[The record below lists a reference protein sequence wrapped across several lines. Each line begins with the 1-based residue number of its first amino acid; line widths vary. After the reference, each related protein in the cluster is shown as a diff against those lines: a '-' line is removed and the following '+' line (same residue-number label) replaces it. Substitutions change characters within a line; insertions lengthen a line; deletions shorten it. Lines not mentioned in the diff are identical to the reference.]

1 MSAPTSFRKTLH
13 YFKNPKLLTVFFFG
27 IASGFPW
34 VMIGSAMTG
43 WLKDEGLSRSSIG
56 LFGLIFVAYSINFL
70 WSPLADRLR
79 IPLLTASLGLRR
91 SWIITTQL
99 LICIFAAYMSTLDA
113 TLQLSTM
120 ALFGL
125 LIAVSGATQD
135 IAIDAYRID
144 ILNKEDSEAMAAGS
158 ALATAGW
165 WTGYAGLGSI
175 PFILVTSPNWQWSE
189 VFLVLAGI
197 MAALM
202 ITAFVATEPESD
214 RATTLDKIQR
224 DYLQVLP
231 NFTYR
236 SVAILCLLP
245 TIIASVFYANVGYPG
260 WPTSLIAEQYQ
271 FTAITLA
278 IVGLLFVF
286 AVQLKKLNS
295 ALSRNG
301 GAVSTPLSN
310 AQLASPNMVNQ
321 LTAWLLSTLVA
332 PIQEFFDRNG
342 TRLALSI
349 LMFIFLF
356 KLGEAYLGRM
366 SIVFYRE
373 VGFSNEDIAYYS
385 KLVNWATTIV
395 FSLIGSVFTIRY
407 GILKGLFIGGIAM
420 SASNLL
426 FAVIAIVGPSKP
438 LFAFT
443 VFVDGFTSAWGSV
456 AFVAL
461 LSVLCNKSF
470 TASQYALM
478 ASLGTFGRVML
489 GSYSGIIVDWLDG
502 NWALFFVLTALMVI
516 PSLLFLYSIRKP
528 LNQLIEQNNAAN
540 AVTSESSGKRE
551 SST

>member
-1 MSAPTSFRKTLH
+1 MSSPHTIKETLN
-13 YFKNPKLLTVFFFG
+13 YFKDKRLLTIFCFG
-27 IASGFPW
+27 VASGFPW

-70 WSPLADRLR
+70 WSPLADRVKL
-79 IPLLTASLGLRR
+79 PFVTAKMGMRR
-91 SWIITTQL
+91 SWIIVTQAIIVFAAFQLSHFDASTQL
-99 LICIFAAYMSTLDA
+99 NL
-113 TLQLSTM
+113 M
-120 ALFGL
+120 AMFGL
-125 LIAVSGATQD
+125 VIAVTGATQD

-144 ILNKEDSEAMAAGS
+144 SLSGKDNNIMAAGS
-158 ALATAGW
+158 AMATAGW

-175 PFILVTSPNWQWSE
+175 PFILVSKPNWEWAE
-189 VFLVLAGI
+189 VFLVLSAI
-197 MAALM
+197 MAVLM
-202 ITAFVATEPESD
+202 ITALVVSEPKSD
-214 RATTLDKIQR
+214 REAVLKKIEAN
-224 DYLQVLP
+224 YLKVLP
-231 NFTYR
+231 QYGSKSLAF
-236 SVAILCLLP
+236 LF
-245 TIIASVFYANVGYPG
+245 IIPLIFISIIYASIGYPA
-260 WPTSLIAEQYQ
+260 WPETLIPNNYQ
-271 FTAITLA
+271 FSFITFWV
-278 IVGLLFVF
+278 VGLLTLFTR
-286 AVQLKKLNS
+286 Q
-295 ALSRNG
+295 LSRLNKNI
-301 GAVSTPLSN
+301 SN
-310 AQLASPNMVNQ
+310 NVLINHQVKANIFHRI
-321 LTAWLLSTLVA
+321 TAWLLTTLVA

-342 TRLALSI
+342 TRLAISI
-349 LMFIFLF
+349 LLFIFLF

-385 KLVNWATTIV
+385 KMINWATTIV

-426 FAVIAIVGPSKP
+426 FSAMALVGPSKL

-502 NWALFFVLTALMVI
+502 NWSLFFIFTSLMVI

-528 LNQLIEQNNAAN
+528 LTALIEKQNSN
-540 AVTSESSGKRE
+540 
-551 SST
+551 

>member
-1 MSAPTSFRKTLH
+1 MPSTRSLRQTLR
-13 YFKNPKLLTVFFFG
+13 YFYDRRLLTVFFFG

-43 WLKDEGLSRSSIG
+43 WLKDEGLSRASIG

-70 WSPLADRLR
+70 WSALADRVK
-79 IPLLTASLGLRR
+79 IPLLTNKLGLRR
-91 SWIITTQL
+91 SWIFTTQVI
-99 LICIFAAYMSTLDA
+99 ICLCALKLSSFDA
-113 TLQLSTM
+113 NTQLNLM

-125 LIAVSGATQD
+125 FIALSGATQD

-144 ILNKEDSEAMAAGS
+144 ILSKGDNELMAAGS
-158 ALATAGW
+158 AMATAGW

-175 PFILVTSPNWQWSE
+175 PFLLVNSPNWQWAE
-189 VFLVLAGI
+189 VFLVLAAI
-197 MAALM
+197 MAVLS
-202 ITAFVATEPESD
+202 ITALVVQEPTSQ
-214 RATTLDKIQR
+214 RAKALASIEH
-224 DYLQVLP
+224 DYLQILP
-231 NFTYR
+231 EFKQQ
-236 SVAILCLLP
+236 SIAILMLLP
-245 TIIASVFYANVGYPG
+245 MIIGCIVYANLKYPY
-260 WPTSLIAEQYQ
+260 WPSDIIPDSYRFTTISLMVISLIA
-271 FTAITLA
+271 
-278 IVGLLFVF
+278 LF
-286 AVQLKKLNS
+286 ASQLRKLNH
-295 ALSRNG
+295 
-301 GAVSTPLSN
+301 AVDQRKLVTKTLTLMHVEPT
-310 AQLASPNMVNQ
+310 AQV
-321 LTAWLLSTLVA
+321 TAWLLSTLVA
-332 PIQEFFDRNG
+332 PIQEFFNRNG
-342 TRLALSI
+342 TKLALSI

-385 KLVNWATTIV
+385 KLINWATTIV

-426 FAVIAIVGPSKP
+426 FSVIAIVGPSKP
-438 LFAFT
+438 LFALT

-461 LSVLCNKSF
+461 LSVLCNKNF

-478 ASLGTFGRVML
+478 ASLGTFGRVIL

-502 NWALFFVLTALMVI
+502 NWALFFVLTSLMVI

-528 LNQLIEQNNAAN
+528 LTALIEQNEQSQKQSN
-540 AVTSESSGKRE
+540 EQSS
-551 SST
+551 

>member
-1 MSAPTSFRKTLH
+1 MSSPHTIKETLL
-13 YFKNPKLLTVFFFG
+13 YFKDKRLLTIFCFG

-70 WSPLADRLR
+70 WSPLADRIK
-79 IPLLTASLGLRR
+79 IPLLTAKVGMRR
-91 SWIITTQL
+91 SWIIVTQA
-99 LICIFAAYMSTLDA
+99 IIVFATFQLSYLDA
-113 TLQLSTM
+113 TSQLHLM
-120 ALFGL
+120 AMFGL
-125 LIAVSGATQD
+125 VVALAGATQD

-144 ILNKEDSEAMAAGS
+144 TLAGKDNNVMAAGS
-158 ALATAGW
+158 AMATAGW

-175 PFILVTSPNWQWSE
+175 PFIMVSQPNWQWSE
-189 VFLVLAGI
+189 VFLVLSAI
-197 MAALM
+197 MSLLM
-202 ITAFVATEPESD
+202 ITAMVVSEPRSNREEI
-214 RATTLDKIQR
+214 LNKIEA
-224 DYLQVLP
+224 DYLKVLP
-231 NFTYR
+231 QFGGK
-236 SVAILCLLP
+236 SLSILFILPLIVACIL
-245 TIIASVFYANVGYPG
+245 YANFGYPA
-260 WPTSLIAEQYQ
+260 WPERFIATQYQ
-271 FTAITLA
+271 FTFITFLV
-278 IVGLLFVF
+278 VGLLFLF
-286 AVQLKKLNS
+286 SQQLSKLNK
-295 ALSRNG
+295 NI
-301 GAVSTPLSN
+301 
-310 AQLASPNMVNQ
+310 NQ
-321 LTAWLLSTLVA
+321 QNLVFQQMPVTTIHRLTAWLLTTLVA

-342 TRLALSI
+342 TKLAVSI
-349 LMFIFLF
+349 LLFIFLF

-385 KLVNWATTIV
+385 KMINWATTIV

-420 SASNLL
+420 AASNLL
-426 FAVIAIVGPSKP
+426 FSAMALVGPNKL

-502 NWALFFVLTALMVI
+502 NWALFFVFTSLMVI
-516 PSLLFLYSIRKP
+516 PSLLFLYAIRKP
-528 LNQLIEQNNAAN
+528 LTALIEKQNSN
-540 AVTSESSGKRE
+540 
-551 SST
+551 

>member
-1 MSAPTSFRKTLH
+1 MSAPHSLKQSIL
-13 YFKNPKLLTVFFFG
+13 YFKDRRLLTVFCFG

-34 VMIGSAMTG
+34 VLIGSAMTG

-70 WSPLADRLR
+70 WSPLADRLKV
-79 IPLLTASLGLRR
+79 PLLTAKMGLRR
-91 SWIITTQL
+91 SWIICTQIV
-99 LICIFAAYMSTLDA
+99 ICLCAFKLSTLDA
-113 TLQLSTM
+113 STQLNLM

-125 LIAVSGATQD
+125 LIAISGATQD

-144 ILNKEDSEAMAAGS
+144 ILSDGDSELMAAGS
-158 ALATAGW
+158 AMATAGW

-175 PFILVTSPNWQWSE
+175 PFLIVSSEAWQWSE
-189 VFLVLAGI
+189 VFSVLALI
-197 MAALM
+197 MALLM
-202 ITAFVATEPESD
+202 ITAIVVKEPISD
-214 RATTLDKIQR
+214 REQTLAQIESN
-224 DYLQVLP
+224 YLSVLP
-231 NFTYR
+231 LYSHR
-236 SVAILCLLP
+236 CIGILLTLP
-245 TIIASVFYANVGYPG
+245 LIIASIVYANIGYPG
-260 WPTSLIAEQYQ
+260 WPTVLPSSYQ
-271 FTAITLA
+271 FWFISAFILLLLTLF
-278 IVGLLFVF
+278 GM
-286 AVQLKKLNS
+286 QLSQLNRVIASKNLMAYQGQPS
-295 ALSRNG
+295 AT
-301 GAVSTPLSN
+301 VK
-310 AQLASPNMVNQ
+310 
-321 LTAWLLSTLVA
+321 LTAWLITTLVS

-342 TRLALSI
+342 TKLAISI

-385 KLVNWATTIV
+385 KLINWATTIV

-426 FAVIAIVGPSKP
+426 FSVIAMVGPSKP
-438 LFAFT
+438 LFALT

-502 NWALFFVLTALMVI
+502 NWALFFVLTSVMVI
-516 PSLLFLYSIRKP
+516 PSLLFLYSIRRP
-528 LNQLIEQNNAAN
+528 LTQLIEQN
-540 AVTSESSGKRE
+540 GQR
-551 SST
+551 

>member
-1 MSAPTSFRKTLH
+1 MSARHTFTQTLS
-13 YFKNPKLLTVFFFG
+13 YFKDKRLLTIFFFG
-27 IASGFPW
+27 VASGFPW

-43 WLKDEGLSRSSIG
+43 WLKDDGLSRSSIG

-70 WSPLADRLR
+70 WSPLADRVKIAFITQR
-79 IPLLTASLGLRR
+79 IGLRR
-91 SWIITTQL
+91 SWILVTQTIIVVTAFQL
-99 LICIFAAYMSTLDA
+99 SLLDA
-113 TLQLSTM
+113 SLQLSAM
-120 ALFGL
+120 AALGL
-125 LIAVSGATQD
+125 IIALSGATQD

-144 ILNKEDSEAMAAGS
+144 SLSGKDNNIMAAGS
-158 ALATAGW
+158 AMATAGW

-175 PFILVTSPNWQWSE
+175 PFILVSQPNWQWSE
-189 VFLVLAGI
+189 VYLVLSMI
-197 MAALM
+197 MAVLM
-202 ITAFVATEPESD
+202 ITVFVVPEPKSTRD
-214 RATTLDKIQR
+214 VTLNAIEKN
-224 DYLQVLP
+224 YLSVLP
-231 NFTYR
+231 HFGAR
-236 SVAILCLLP
+236 SITILVILP
-245 TIIASVFYANVGYPG
+245 IIFVSIIYANIGYPG
-260 WPTSLIAEQYQ
+260 WPHELISANYQ
-271 FTAITLA
+271 FTVITVFVA
-278 IVGLLFVF
+278 TLLVLFS
-286 AVQLKKLNS
+286 QQ
-295 ALSRNG
+295 LSRLNRYINQHDG
-301 GAVSTPLSN
+301 PKIQRSN
-310 AQLASPNMVNQ
+310 SNLEKLV
-321 LTAWLLSTLVA
+321 AWLLTTLVA

-342 TRLALSI
+342 TRLAISI

-385 KLVNWATTIV
+385 KMIHWATTIV
-395 FSLIGSVFTIRY
+395 FSLIGSVFTIHY

-426 FAVIAIVGPSKP
+426 FSVMAIVGPNKL
-438 LFAFT
+438 LFACT

-502 NWALFFVLTALMVI
+502 NWALFFVLTSVMVI

-528 LNQLIEQNNAAN
+528 LNALIEQQSN
-540 AVTSESSGKRE
+540 
-551 SST
+551 